1 MTMKTTEIVKFVTI
15 NGCKI
20 PVYAAEDKRSLEID
34 AKRIAVGVIF
44 GSLLVAVSAIAQMI

>member
-1 MTMKTTEIVKFVTI
+1 MKTTEIVKFVTI